1 MKILEIVIYS
11 SDGKKKR
18 TVELNENGVTI
29 ISGKEKTGKTALS
42 EIVQYC
48 LGSECGIPE
57 GIIRDNVSWYGIK
70 LQFEKDQMFIA
81 RKNPQKKQ
89 QSTTKAIYMIKEKI
103 VTPEVMLEEAET
115 NIDDVVQ
122 VVTNKVGI
130 GENLHKPDE
139 NHTRNDL
146 EANIK
151 HSLFYCFQDQ
161 NDIGTRK
168 YLFHK
173 QSDEFIPQAMRDT
186 LPFLL
191 GAIGKDKLQQENE
204 LYTKKRELSRI
215 KKKKRE
221 EEAISGKSFEKAQ
234 KLFTQAVDIGL
245 ISVKEIKLDSLDDY
259 KFALLKALNWKENK
273 IEDINYDEVDDKV
286 YKREILESKKR
297 EIDEKIASANRFA
310 DAGVEYYDELKIQM
324 NRLESIGIYEKFMT
338 NNNQENKNNSFYSD
352 MIPNLEDI
360 KKSLGVVNDEL
371 EKVDK
376 ERARL
381 SDYLKDLRLL
391 REDVMQEISLCQ
403 SEIDALYEQ
412 EEISKKYNELNTRRG
427 IVLGKIM
434 LWLESLSEIKED
446 SDLSF
451 NLNKV
456 EKDVERL
463 EKIIAQEDIEDKI
476 VSIINRIG
484 ATITKYSQHLELEH
498 SDNPVRFD
506 LKKLTVVA
514 DRPDKPITLEKMGG
528 AANWVGYHL
537 ATHFALHKHFIEAR
551 CPVPRFLFLDQ
562 PSYAYFPEELKTSQ
576 EIKDEILNEEDRE
589 SITNLYNFIFE
600 VVDRLEGKLQ
610 VIITDHV
617 MINTKEFNNSLKEIW
632 RKGQPYEALIPKDWY
647 FNV

>member
-18 TVELNENGVTI
+18 TLELNENGVTI

-48 LGSECGIPE
+48 LGSECRIPE

-81 RKNPQKKQ
+81 RKNPEKKQ
-89 QSTTKAIYMIKEKI
+89 QSTTKAIYIIKEKI
-103 VTPEVMLEEAET
+103 VTPEVILEEAET
-115 NIDDVVQ
+115 NIDDVVE

-130 GENLHKPDE
+130 VENLHKPDD

-173 QSDEFIPQAMRDT
+173 QSEEFIPQAMRDT

-191 GAIGKDKLQQENE
+191 GAISKDKLQQENE
-204 LYTKKRELSRI
+204 LYIKKRELNKI
-215 KKKKRE
+215 KKKKRQ

-245 ISVKEIKLDSLDDY
+245 ISAKGIKLESIEDY
-259 KFALLKALNWKENK
+259 KFALLKALNWEENK

-310 DAGVEYYDELKIQM
+310 DVGAKYYDELNIQM
-324 NRLESIGIYEKFMT
+324 NRLESIGIYEKFMNNDKENT
-338 NNNQENKNNSFYSD
+338 NNSIYSD

-360 KKSLGVVNDEL
+360 KKSLGVVNTDL

-381 SDYLKDLRLL
+381 FDYMNDLRVL
-391 REDVMQEISLCQ
+391 REDIMQEISLCQ

-412 EEISKKYNELNTRRG
+412 EEITKKYNELNIRRG

-434 LWLESLSEIKED
+434 LWIESVSEIKED
-446 SDLSF
+446 SDLNF
-451 NLNKV
+451 NLSKA
-456 EKDVERL
+456 EKDVEKL
-463 EKIIAQEDIEDKI
+463 EKIIDKEDIEDKT
-476 VSIINRIG
+476 VSIINRMG
-484 ATITKYSQHLELEH
+484 ASITKYSQHLELEH
-498 SDNPVRFD
+498 SDNPIRFD

-514 DRPDKPITLEKMGG
+514 DRPDKPIALEKMGG

-562 PSYAYFPEELKTSQ
+562 PSYAYFPEELKSSQ
-576 EIKDEILNEEDRE
+576 EVNDEMLNEEDRE
-589 SITNLYNFIFE
+589 SISNLYNFIFE
-600 VVDRLEGKLQ
+600 VVDKLEGKLQ
-610 VIITDHV
+610 VIITDHA
-617 MINTKEFNNSLKEIW
+617 MLNTKKFKNSLKEIW

-647 FNV
+647 FNE